1 MEIITGYVG
10 KPHVTSEQDR
20 DVHIGMIGSGS
31 YVLQT
36 GKQMTAE
43 ISSNNE
49 IKVRDGVLMHQGC
62 AASIKK
68 NTYDSLSIVNGSQ
81 GMKRIDLIVARYER
95 NKNTGVESLTLKV
108 LKGTPA
114 SANPATPA
122 YTTGDIQ
129 AGDYTADMP
138 MYKVTLDG
146 INITK
151 LEKQFQTVETNAAL
165 TQKVNVLNSTMTVT
179 TGSFRNLSSKISNY
193 SKATKMGNL
202 VVLHLN
208 FELKNAIV
216 NGDCLI
222 AVPSNMIPSD
232 NVEISFSNASM
243 RLNAGSGN
251 ITIRHNM
258 PSGSWITGECVYF
271 L

>member
-1 MEIITGYVG
+1 M
-10 KPHVTSEQDR
+10 
-20 DVHIGMIGSGS
+20 
-31 YVLQT
+31 
-36 GKQMTAE
+36 
-43 ISSNNE
+43 
-49 IKVRDGVLMHQGC
+49 
-62 AASIKK
+62 SIKK
-68 NTYDSLSIVNGSQ
+68 SIFKIFNGTSWDEYYHKTSADQ
-81 GMKRIDLIVARYER
+81 VVYTKPD
-95 NKNTGVESLTLKV
+95 
-108 LKGTPA
+108 GTA
-114 SANPATPA
+114 SN
-122 YTTGDIQ
+122 
-129 AGDYTADMP
+129 
-138 MYKVTLDG
+138 V
-146 INITK
+146 
-151 LEKQFQTVETNAAL
+151 QTELAE
-165 TQKVNVLNSTMTVT
+165 QNSTMTVT

-208 FELKNAIV
+208 FELKNVIV